1 MAENAGL
8 NPQDYYE
15 NLDRKNKGKFLE
27 YLITRYG
34 FKYTTIRA
42 KLTGTRGVL
51 RKPEQMSVQEAIDN
65 ESVWRV

>member
-1 MAENAGL
+1 MTENAVL
-8 NPQDYYE
+8 TPQDYYE

-42 KLTGTRGVL
+42 KLTRVRGVL
-51 RKPEQMSVQEAIDN
+51 RKYEQMSVQEAIDN
-65 ESVWRV
+65 ENVWKV